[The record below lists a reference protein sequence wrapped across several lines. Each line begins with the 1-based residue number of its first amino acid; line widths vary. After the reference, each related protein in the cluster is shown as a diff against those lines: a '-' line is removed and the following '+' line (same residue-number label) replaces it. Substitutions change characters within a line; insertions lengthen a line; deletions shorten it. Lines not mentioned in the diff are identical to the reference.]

1 MPDQEPVSY
10 TKQHPTKN
18 IFIIVG
24 SSIILLILVAGAYF
38 LFMNQRA
45 EEQAQ
50 QVNQSQTEVVSKEDP
65 HKDWGNITSELGF
78 SLMYPYKEIG
88 AMWGDDEYFQIIF
101 FFSPSLATTDEAISE
116 LLSRDIHNIGLYSG
130 LSITVIKNDLGTTN
144 LETWAKTFL
153 AKEDKSYGNKEIKVL
168 SEEIISTTFSGI
180 PGYKFIRSLEG
191 SEGQKSPHYT
201 QNETFV
207 RKEELIYRITHLA
220 PSNDTIFPRSGIVG
234 KEYLERVN
242 NVSEEVL
249 KTFAFDGS
257 KATAITVP
265 KPERPKLPGEAA
277 DRRQKLLTAL
287 RTKPFYDESKT
298 YPTPSD
304 PCDPGSTSKSSDP
317 EGSLASAGGI
327 YIGADDEVS
336 SLHAYD
342 ADGRHTGLMPP
353 IPGFE
358 NSFAPSEE
366 RAQSIDRIERGSDGY
381 GLVMRDTIKGRIEL
395 VGKSYATVNFEFR
408 GDGNGCT
415 ITEVL
420 APVTPY
426 SVGTVPLTVQGDI
439 GPISYDIDGDGT
451 EDFVLSLVHPL
462 FPTKQLQLDA
472 VIADMQATK

>member
-78 SLMYPYKEIG
+78 SLKYPYKEIG
-88 AMWGDDEYFQIIF
+88 AIWGDDEYFQIGFVFPATLVTNDEKLSEQIYDNF
-101 FFSPSLATTDEAISE
+101 GELTLAGAMISVTKDQTA
-116 LLSRDIHNIGLYSG
+116 SA
-130 LSITVIKNDLGTTN
+130 N
-144 LETWAKTFL
+144 LESWIKTFL
-153 AKEDKSYGNKEIKVL
+153 SKDDKSYGKKEFKVL
-168 SEEIISTTFSGI
+168 SEVMNPITFAGI
-180 PGYKFIRSLEG
+180 NGY
-191 SEGQKSPHYT
+191 
-201 QNETFV
+201 
-207 RKEELIYRITHLA
+207 ELTRYM
-220 PSNDTIFPRSGIVG
+220 
-234 KEYLERVN
+234 ERVN
-242 NVSEEVL
+242 GSLSLRFTRKEVFIAKGELVYRFTHNDISGDTAFPIIGDVGKNYLEKINSISEEVFE
-249 KTFAFDGS
+249 TFTFDGS

-265 KPERPKLPGEAA
+265 KPEQPKLSGEAA

-342 ADGRHTGLMPP
+342 ESGRHTGLMPP

-366 RAQSIDRIERGSDGY
+366 RAQSIDRIELGSIGY
-381 GLVMRDTIKGRIEL
+381 GLVMSGTINGRIEL
-395 VGKSYATVNFEFR
+395 VGKGYATVNFEFR